1 LARSNISLERERN
14 NRLMSLE
21 AMAAAI
27 SHEIRQPLSA
37 LRLDSD
43 TALALLDAMPPDLDR
58 ARSALNDVASSSD
71 RANQVLQDI
80 RVLFGKAKEARE
92 PINVNE
98 TALEALRL
106 LRGEL
111 NERGVRVRVEL
122 TSELPPVMGHKGQLR
137 EVFLNLIH
145 NALDAMSEAGD

>member
-1 LARSNISLERERN
+1 SLQRERDN
-14 NRLMSLE
+14 KLVNLE
-21 AMAAAI
+21 AVAASI

-43 TALALLDAMPPDLDR
+43 TALTFLDATPPDLDGV
-58 ARSALNDVASSSD
+58 RSALNDVLSNSD

-80 RVLFGKAKEARE
+80 RVLFGRAEQARE
-92 PINVNE
+92 PIDVNE
-98 TALEALRL
+98 TALEALRI

-111 NERGVRVRVEL
+111 NDRGVRIRLEL
-122 TSELPPVMGHKGQLR
+122 ATELPRIMGHRGQLR

-145 NALDAMSEAGD
+145 NAAEAMDGMAGRV